1 MGSFGL
7 TEIIILFLII
17 VIMFGAKR
25 IPDLFR
31 AVGSSIKGFKKEKKV
46 IEDLNRL
53 QGKFVTL
60 HYFERFGKLFWL
72 GDTKYFITKVE
83 QDKTINQYLNDPGDV
98 NSLKDNKIRNL
109 YKDNAN
115 IIGQG

>member
-31 AVGSSIKGFKKEKKV
+31 AVGSSIKGFKKE
-46 IEDLNRL
+46 LNE
-53 QGKFVTL
+53 K
-60 HYFERFGKLFWL
+60 
-72 GDTKYFITKVE
+72 D
-83 QDKTINQYLNDPGDV
+83 DKEV
-98 NSLKDNKIRNL
+98 
-109 YKDNAN
+109 
-115 IIGQG
+115 